1 MKTRLLINERAF
13 APASMPLPAE
23 DWLSCLYPG
32 DAPEYG
38 LNLRWGTVK
47 NLEEFTFAE
56 RSIVDTLNHQ
66 FSLLIEN
73 ITKKCQVLDINDK
86 ELLENIETLEA
97 RYTSRIYYVNQSTRF
112 YAQIK
117 ESLEA
122 IAFDLSN
129 NSSLISFILPERHQ
143 RFFRLYALSSGFFRM

>member
-1 MKTRLLINERAF
+1 MKTRLLNERAF

-23 DWLSCLYPG
+23 GWLSSLYPE
-32 DAPEYG
+32 APEYG
-38 LNLRWGTVK
+38 RNLPQGTVK

-73 ITKKCQVLDINDK
+73 IKERCQALGIEDE
-86 ELLENIETLEA
+86 ELFENIETFEA
-97 RYTSRIYYVNQSTRF
+97 QYIFRIYYVF